1 MALIYQGKKTY
12 TQEIEKWLKFIT
24 EKGDKIEGD
33 YEAWYVYSVKKFK
46 FEIYLYIISNYIIYN
61 YLA

>member
-12 TQEIEKWLKFIT
+12 NQEIEKWLKFMT

-33 YEAWYVYSVKKFK
+33 YE
-46 FEIYLYIISNYIIYN
+46 
-61 YLA
+61 